1 MVATRHDLSV
11 ILEFVG
17 IACHSLFRELIHG
30 SQKRE
35 QKMTS
40 GENGLYIFMLVACI
54 LWAIC
59 SYAVGY
65 KEGHKDGYQRGKA
78 VGRHAS
84 SQAVR

>member
-1 MVATRHDLSV
+1 
-11 ILEFVG
+11 
-17 IACHSLFRELIHG
+17 
-30 SQKRE
+30 
-35 QKMTS
+35 MTS
-40 GENGLYIFMLVACI
+40 SEIGLFVIMAIACI

-84 SQAVR
+84 GQAVR

>member
-1 MVATRHDLSV
+1 
-11 ILEFVG
+11 
-17 IACHSLFRELIHG
+17 
-30 SQKRE
+30 
-35 QKMTS
+35 MTS
-40 GENGLYIFMLVACI
+40 GEIGLFIFMVAACI

-84 SQAVR
+84 GQAVR

>member
-1 MVATRHDLSV
+1 
-11 ILEFVG
+11 
-17 IACHSLFRELIHG
+17 
-30 SQKRE
+30 
-35 QKMTS
+35 MTS
-40 GENGLYIFMLVACI
+40 GEIGLI

-84 SQAVR
+84 GQAVR

>member
-1 MVATRHDLSV
+1 MSLSISGADWQLSESGAIMTTSEV
-11 ILEFVG
+11 GLFVLMA
-17 IACHSLFRELIHG
+17 I
-30 SQKRE
+30 
-35 QKMTS
+35 
-40 GENGLYIFMLVACI
+40 ACI

-84 SQAVR
+84 SKAVR

>member
-1 MVATRHDLSV
+1 MTTSEIGLFV
-11 ILEFVG
+11 IMA
-17 IACHSLFRELIHG
+17 I
-30 SQKRE
+30 
-35 QKMTS
+35 
-40 GENGLYIFMLVACI
+40 ACI

-84 SQAVR
+84 SKAVR

>member
-1 MVATRHDLSV
+1 MTTSE
-11 ILEFVG
+11 IG
-17 IACHSLFRELIHG
+17 LF
-30 SQKRE
+30 
-35 QKMTS
+35 
-40 GENGLYIFMLVACI
+40 IFMGVACI

-78 VGRHAS
+78 VKRHAS

>member
-1 MVATRHDLSV
+1 MTTSE
-11 ILEFVG
+11 IG
-17 IACHSLFRELIHG
+17 LFALMAI
-30 SQKRE
+30 
-35 QKMTS
+35 
-40 GENGLYIFMLVACI
+40 VCI

-84 SQAVR
+84 SKAVR

>member
-1 MVATRHDLSV
+1 MVTTRHNPRE

-17 IACHSLFRELIHG
+17 YACHSVIRELVRS
-30 SQKRE
+30 SQNRE
-35 QKMTS
+35 QKMTTS
-40 GENGLYIFMLVACI
+40 EVGLFVIMAIACI